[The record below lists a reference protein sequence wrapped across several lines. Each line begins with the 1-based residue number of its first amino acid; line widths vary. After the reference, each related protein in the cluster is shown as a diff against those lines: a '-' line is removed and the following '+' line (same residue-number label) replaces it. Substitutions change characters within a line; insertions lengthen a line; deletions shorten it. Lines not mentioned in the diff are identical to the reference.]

1 MGRKFSREFKREAVA
16 LVLKEG
22 QPVKRVADNLGI
34 WHTTL
39 TAWVKLEQERENAA
53 GPSETELL
61 RTRMKELE
69 RENKRL
75 KMERDILKKAAA
87 YFAKE
92 DEENSDG

>member
-1 MGRKFSREFKREAVA
+1 MGRKFTKDFKREAVA
-16 LVLKEG
+16 MVTKQG
-22 QPVKRVADNLGI
+22 QGIKAVAANLGI

-39 TAWVKLEQERENAA
+39 GNWVRQELKREA
-53 GPSETELL
+53 GGMPSEAEGL
-61 RTRMKELE
+61 RARLTELE

-92 DEENSDG
+92 NG